1 MNILFWIILI
11 AIILEFIIDTILTIL
26 NIRSINTTPPNG
38 LEDIYDSQEY
48 KKSQEYTLTRSKFS
62 LVVNLTQIIAMM
74 IFWFSG
80 GFNFVD
86 QIIRTLEFN
95 EIINGILFIF
105 ILSGLSM
112 LLSLPFDLY

>member
-11 AIILEFIIDTILTIL
+11 AIILEFIIDTILTVL

-38 LEDIYDSQEY
+38 LEDIYDSSEY

-62 LVVNLTQIIAMM
+62 LVINIVQIIAMI

-80 GFNFVD
+80 GFN
-86 QIIRTLEFN
+86 
-95 EIINGILFIF
+95 LFEHWN
-105 ILSGLSM
+105 
-112 LLSLPFDLY
+112 